1 MMKIYGGLLSPFV
14 MRAVLA
20 ARAKGTDITVETFEA
35 GIKSDAYLAMNP
47 LGKMPLFCDGDF
59 SLPESAVIA
68 DFFEDTLR
76 GPSLYPADPK
86 EKARVRLIARFAD
99 LLIVPELSVLFNAR
113 ANPDAVPAA
122 MEKLAAALGHIEHF
136 RTDADTFVVGTMFTA
151 ADAALIPLFFF
162 FDAFAKTLNTDTLL
176 SSRPTLQAYWDRM
189 KASDIGSRAVKE
201 QGAALASFFAQ
212 PR

>member
-1 MMKIYGGLLSPFV
+1 MMKVYGGLLSPFV

-20 ARAKGTDITVETFEA
+20 ARAKGTDISVEMFAA

-68 DFFEDTLR
+68 DYFEDTLP

-99 LLIVPELSVLFNAR
+99 LLIVPELSVLFNAK

-122 MEKLAAALGHIEHF
+122 MEKLAASLGHIEHF
-136 RTDADTFVVGTMFTA
+136 RTDADTFAVGTAFTA

-162 FDAFAKTLNTDTLL
+162 FDAFAQTLKTDVLL
-176 SSRPTLQAYWDRM
+176 DGQPSLQAYWDRM
-189 KASDIGSRAVKE
+189 KASDLGGRAVKE
-201 QGAALASFFAQ
+201 QGTALASFFAQ